1 VSRLGESEC
10 SGAKRLRRA
19 QSWWLESNPRSEP
32 ADRVRRTTALP
43 GVERVYNILNMR
55 STRSVREST
64 DDRSPHDTAPDDRS
78 TRARIR
84 DAAIDCFAELGI
96 AATTVRKVA
105 AAAGVS
111 TGLVIHYFGSMDGLR
126 AECDDFIAA
135 DIRQRKTEALS
146 TGPGADPLA
155 AMRDSK
161 VGPLMRYL
169 ARALAEDSPSVNTLV
184 DEMVADAEEYLQRGV
199 ENGTLRPSTDPR
211 GQAAVLTMWSLGA
224 LVLHRHLERILGVD
238 ITAPHLA
245 AGPALTAYAGPALEI
260 LSQGMLTESFARTVR
275 ESLVASPVDDAGTA
289 PPAPPAPPPPR
300 TSTKK
305 PVKGLT

>member
-1 VSRLGESEC
+1 
-10 SGAKRLRRA
+10 
-19 QSWWLESNPRSEP
+19 
-32 ADRVRRTTALP
+32 
-43 GVERVYNILNMR
+43 MR
-55 STRSVREST
+55 STRPLRESPHE
-64 DDRSPHDTAPDDRS
+64 SPHDTAPDDRS

-84 DAAIDCFAELGI
+84 DSAIDCFAELGI

-126 AECDDFIAA
+126 AECDDYIAA

-161 VGPLMRYL
+161 VGSLMRYL
-169 ARALAEDSPSVNTLV
+169 ARVLAEDSPSVNTLV
-184 DEMVADAEEYLQRGV
+184 DEMVADAEEYLQQGV

-224 LVLHRHLERILGVD
+224 LVLHRHLERMLGVD
-238 ITAPHLA
+238 ITDPDLA
-245 AGPALTAYAGPALEI
+245 AGPALAAYTSPALEI
-260 LSQGMLTESFARTVR
+260 LGQGILTESFARTVR
-275 ESLVASPVDDAGTA
+275 ESLVASPADDAGTA
-289 PPAPPAPPPPR
+289 PPAPPASPASPPPR
-300 TSTKK
+300 TSTEK
-305 PVKGLT
+305 PVKGTA

>member
-1 VSRLGESEC
+1 
-10 SGAKRLRRA
+10 
-19 QSWWLESNPRSEP
+19 
-32 ADRVRRTTALP
+32 
-43 GVERVYNILNMR
+43 MR
-55 STRSVREST
+55 STRPVRESPDGRAP
-64 DDRSPHDTAPDDRS
+64 DDRSPDDRS

-84 DAAIDCFAELGI
+84 DAAIDSFAELGI

-161 VGPLMRYL
+161 VGSLMRYL
-169 ARALAEDSPSVNTLV
+169 ARVLAEDSASVNTLV
-184 DEMVADAEEYLQRGV
+184 DEMVAEAEEHLQQGV
-199 ENGTLRPSTDPR
+199 ESGTLRPSTDPR
-211 GQAAVLTMWSLGA
+211 GQAAVLTVWSLGA

-238 ITAPHLA
+238 ITDPDLA

-260 LSQGMLTESFARTVR
+260 LGQGILTESFARAVR
-275 ESLVASPVDDAGTA
+275 ESIVASPADDVGTV
-289 PPAPPAPPPPR
+289 PPASPRPPASPAPPPPR

-305 PVKGLT
+305 PVKGTA